1 MKKIN
6 IWYLS
11 SFLISFVVLIPIATV
26 SFSFFEETT
35 EYYKILKET
44 FLIEYIYNSATLL
57 VGVLILT
64 FIFGTGAAYL
74 VSFYDFPG
82 SNFFKWAL
90 ILSFA
95 VPPYIYAYSIFAFFD
110 NYGTAFTILKNLFP
124 LLLSQTSS
132 ANFLMTVFNFLLN
145 FFENQLLFYYSFKSI
160 YLILSVLFA
169 LFFYIFIC
177 YFIKAF
183 KISDIKLNY

>member
-44 FLIEYIYNSATLL
+44 FLLEYIYNSATLL
-57 VGVLILT
+57 LGVLILT
-64 FIFGTGAAYL
+64 FILGTGTAYL
-74 VSFYDFPG
+74 VSFYDFPA

-110 NYGTAFTILKNLFP
+110 NYGTAFTILKNLFGDGEYNKHIP
-124 LLLSQTSS
+124 K
-132 ANFLMTVFNFLLN
+132 FNGMFGA
-145 FFENQLLFYYSFKSI
+145 
-160 YLILSVLFA
+160 ILSL
-169 LFFYIFIC
+169 
-177 YFIKAF
+177 
-183 KISDIKLNY
+183 

>member
-44 FLIEYIYNSATLL
+44 FLLEYIYNSATLL
-57 VGVLILT
+57 FGVLILT
-64 FIFGTGAAYL
+64 FIFGTGTAYL

-95 VPPYIYAYSIFAFFD
+95 VPPYIYAYSIFAFLII
-110 NYGTAFTILKNLFP
+110 T
-124 LLLSQTSS
+124 
-132 ANFLMTVFNFLLN
+132 
-145 FFENQLLFYYSFKSI
+145 EQLLPFLKI
-160 YLILSVLFA
+160 YLVRGNTINTYRNLVECLERYYHYPF
-169 LFFYIFIC
+169 LCLPMYIF
-177 YFIKAF
+177 
-183 KISDIKLNY
+183 